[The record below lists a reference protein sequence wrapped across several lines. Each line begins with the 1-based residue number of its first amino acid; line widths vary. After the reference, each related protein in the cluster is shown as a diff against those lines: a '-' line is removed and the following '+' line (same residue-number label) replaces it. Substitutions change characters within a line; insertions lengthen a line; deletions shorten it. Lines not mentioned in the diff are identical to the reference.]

1 MCLSVCLCVRRARAV
16 AGDFRRLF
24 AESAAPSTG
33 FVKMHS
39 PAPMHFQMGA
49 SEQEAGASALALLED
64 QILMEGPETVAA
76 IMIESVI
83 GSGGVFVHP
92 EGYVQGLRAL
102 CDKYGILLVLDEVM
116 VGFGRTGA
124 MWGFQNYAGVVPDI
138 MTSAKGLSGSFLP
151 LAMVGVRDPIRAHF
165 ERHPLGWGATFQ
177 AHPVAL
183 RCAYECVKHLIE
195 HDLVARTKALEPAL
209 LDGLQRLVDE
219 HPCVK
224 QARGIGLFGCVDTV
238 DPSGRLSQPL
248 GFSMTPA
255 NAAFK
260 RALLDEGIYGFIRLP
275 LLHVAPPLVIDE
287 EELRDGF
294 DRVGRAMSATL
305 DEQF

>member
-1 MCLSVCLCVRRARAV
+1 
-16 AGDFRRLF
+16 
-24 AESAAPSTG
+24 
-33 FVKMHS
+33 MHS

-49 SEQEAGASALALLED
+49 SEADAGANALALLED
-64 QILMEGPETVAA
+64 QILMEGPETIAA

-165 ERHPLGWGATFQ
+165 ERRPLGWGATFQ

-183 RCAYECVKHLIE
+183 RCAYECVKHLVD
-195 HDLVARTKALEPAL
+195 HDLVARAKALEPVL

-219 HPCVK
+219 HACVK
-224 QARGIGLFGCVDTV
+224 QARGVGLFGCVDTV

-248 GFSMTPA
+248 GFAMTPA

-287 EELRDGF
+287 AELRDGF

-305 DEQF
+305 DKQF

>member
-1 MCLSVCLCVRRARAV
+1 
-16 AGDFRRLF
+16 
-24 AESAAPSTG
+24 
-33 FVKMHS
+33 MHS

-116 VGFGRTGA
+116 VGFGRTGK

-151 LAMVGVRDPIRAHF
+151 LAMVGVRDPIRAHL
-165 ERHPLGWGATFQ
+165 RATSLGWGATFQ
-177 AHPVAL
+177 RTPS
-183 RCAYECVKHLIE
+183 RCARVRVREAPGRL
-195 HDLVARTKALEPAL
+195 DLVARTKALEPAL

-287 EELRDGF
+287 AELRD
-294 DRVGRAMSATL
+294 A
-305 DEQF
+305 